1 MITIKSGERTIYHP
15 GNPGLQLI
23 EPRLTLEDNAAGSLT
38 FRIYG
43 ENLNRESVRKL
54 YPLVTV
60 FRDGR
65 TIFKGRVVSERKDF
79 YNADTVEAEGKLA
92 FLNDSCL
99 EPFSFTGSP
108 EALFRMILE
117 NHNAQVME
125 WQRFRVGRVTVTDPN
140 DYIVRSSEAVINSW
154 EALKSRCFQSS
165 LGGHIRIRYEPDGDY
180 IDWLDDY
187 TKVCSQSIAFAR
199 NMISL
204 SREMDATET
213 YTAIRPVGAEVDG
226 VKIDISTV
234 NNGSVYLVNEELAG
248 RYGVIF
254 APEGESRW
262 EDVTLPENLLEK
274 AEEKLYGS
282 MAAMSETY
290 EINAVDL
297 NLTDPEIEALD
308 ICEYVPVE
316 SGPHGI
322 QGRYLLTRA
331 DICIASPQNSVY
343 YLGVSRRVLSDMTS
357 EGGVSR
363 EPVPR
368 KVSALENDAGYIS
381 EEKAGDLLSEYPKTI
396 EVNRIVNTAVESIP
410 AGASAYESALQNGF
424 EGTEAEWLDS
434 LHGEQGPPGKDGEDG
449 EDGAPGKAATVR
461 IGTVTTGPPGTEASV
476 VNTGTENEAV
486 LDFTIPM
493 GEKGN
498 PGSSGGMTVDL
509 IATLEEVK
517 QNEAAGMAAD
527 ALAVKELAGFL
538 PFRLGVDSGGNYGYY
553 KDGADTVTPFRTG
566 DGGSMETVIGGLVM
580 EGYHGETVPVSYSP
594 VVVLTGTVV
603 PETEGVEFV

>member
-322 QGRYLLTRA
+322 QGRYLLTGA

>member
-517 QNEAAGMAAD
+517 QTEAAGMPAD

>member
-290 EINAVDL
+290 GINAVDL

>member
-187 TKVCSQSIAFAR
+187 TEVCSQSIAFAR

>member
-274 AEEKLYGS
+274 AEE
-282 MAAMSETY
+282 
-290 EINAVDL
+290 I
-297 NLTDPEIEALD
+297 
-308 ICEYVPVE
+308 
-316 SGPHGI
+316 
-322 QGRYLLTRA
+322 GRA
-331 DICIASPQNSVY
+331 HV
-343 YLGVSRRVLSDMTS
+343 
-357 EGGVSR
+357 
-363 EPVPR
+363 
-368 KVSALENDAGYIS
+368 
-381 EEKAGDLLSEYPKTI
+381 
-396 EVNRIVNTAVESIP
+396 
-410 AGASAYESALQNGF
+410 
-424 EGTEAEWLDS
+424 
-434 LHGEQGPPGKDGEDG
+434 
-449 EDGAPGKAATVR
+449 
-461 IGTVTTGPPGTEASV
+461 
-476 VNTGTENEAV
+476 
-486 LDFTIPM
+486 
-493 GEKGN
+493 
-498 PGSSGGMTVDL
+498 
-509 IATLEEVK
+509 
-517 QNEAAGMAAD
+517 
-527 ALAVKELAGFL
+527 
-538 PFRLGVDSGGNYGYY
+538 
-553 KDGADTVTPFRTG
+553 
-566 DGGSMETVIGGLVM
+566 
-580 EGYHGETVPVSYSP
+580 
-594 VVVLTGTVV
+594 
-603 PETEGVEFV
+603 

>member
-1 MITIKSGERTIYHP
+1 M
-15 GNPGLQLI
+15 
-23 EPRLTLEDNAAGSLT
+23 
-38 FRIYG
+38 
-43 ENLNRESVRKL
+43 
-54 YPLVTV
+54 
-60 FRDGR
+60 
-65 TIFKGRVVSERKDF
+65 
-79 YNADTVEAEGKLA
+79 
-92 FLNDSCL
+92 
-99 EPFSFTGSP
+99 
-108 EALFRMILE
+108 
-117 NHNAQVME
+117 
-125 WQRFRVGRVTVTDPN
+125 
-140 DYIVRSSEAVINSW
+140 
-154 EALKSRCFQSS
+154 
-165 LGGHIRIRYEPDGDY
+165 
-180 IDWLDDY
+180 
-187 TKVCSQSIAFAR
+187 
-199 NMISL
+199 
-204 SREMDATET
+204 
-213 YTAIRPVGAEVDG
+213 GAEVDG

-498 PGSSGGMTVDL
+498 PGSSGGTTVDL

>member
-566 DGGSMETVIGGLVM
+566 DGGNMETVIGGLVM

>member
-538 PFRLGVDSGGNYGYY
+538 PFRLGVHSGGNYGYY

>member
-140 DYIVRSSEAVINSW
+140 NYIVRSSEAVINSW

-357 EGGVSR
+357 EGGGSR

-434 LHGEQGPPGKDGEDG
+434 LHGEQGPPGKDGKDG
-449 EDGAPGKAATVR
+449 EDGAPGKAAAVR

-486 LDFTIPM
+486 LDFTIPR

-566 DGGSMETVIGGLVM
+566 DGGGMETVIGGLVM

-594 VVVLTGTVV
+594 VVVLTGTIV

>member
-99 EPFSFTGSP
+99 DPFSFTGSP

-234 NNGSVYLVNEELAG
+234 NNGRVYLVNEELAG

-343 YLGVSRRVLSDMTS
+343 HLGVSRRVLSDMTS
-357 EGGVSR
+357 EGGGSR

-381 EEKAGDLLSEYPKTI
+381 EEKAGDLLSEYPKMI
-396 EVNRIVNTAVESIP
+396 EVNQIVNTAVESIP

-449 EDGAPGKAATVR
+449 EDGAPGKAAAVR

-486 LDFTIPM
+486 LDFTIPR

-498 PGSSGGMTVDL
+498 PGSSGGITVDL

-517 QNEAAGMAAD
+517 QNETAGMAAD

-553 KDGADTVTPFRTG
+553 KDGADTVTPFSGGGMVVMQNTG
-566 DGGSMETVIGGLVM
+566 LSI
-580 EGYHGETVPVSYSP
+580 EGFYGETVTVGQSP
-594 VVVLTGTVV
+594 AVFVTGTVV
-603 PETEGVEFV
+603 SESVGVEIV